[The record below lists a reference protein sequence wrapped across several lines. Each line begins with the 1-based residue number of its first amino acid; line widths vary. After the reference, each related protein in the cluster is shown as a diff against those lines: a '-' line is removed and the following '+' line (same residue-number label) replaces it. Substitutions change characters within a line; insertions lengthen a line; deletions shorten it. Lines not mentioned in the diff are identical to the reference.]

1 MAIRSVIKNVS
12 GSSLVELMIAT
23 LMGGMALVIVG
34 GVFISNQRSA
44 AEKAKEIMLLQNLTS
59 VMQQLKEDVQRAGF
73 DDDVAK
79 SVMFSDST
87 EVIHIGGHNT
97 ILGYVYRVASRSS
110 SEYLHVFY
118 KYDSQTSRLMLCEK
132 RNITPLSVV
141 VATTSGVKGNCYSL
155 FDPHQIYVTDFS
167 VHRNLLE
174 NQSKSA
180 LLTVRLSAALTRD
193 ISIRQSLE
201 IKVKQRNWQ

>member
-12 GSSLVELMIAT
+12 GSSLVELMIAA

-34 GVFISNQRSA
+34 GVFISNQRSS
-44 AEKAKEIMLLQNLTS
+44 AEKAKEFMLLQNITS

-73 DDDVAK
+73 EDDVAK
-79 SVMFSDST
+79 SVMFSDSP

-97 ILGYVYRVASRSS
+97 ILGYVYRVASGAS

-118 KYDSQTSRLMLCEK
+118 KYDSQSSRLMLCEK

-141 VATTSGVKGNCYSL
+141 VATTSGVMGNCYSL
-155 FDPHQIYVTDFS
+155 FDPHQIYVTDFT

-174 NQSKSA
+174 NQSKNA
-180 LLTVRLSAALTRD
+180 FLTVRLSAALTRD
-193 ISIRQSLE
+193 SSIRQSLE

>member
-34 GVFISNQRSA
+34 GVFISTQRSA
-44 AEKAKEIMLLQNLTS
+44 AEKGKQIMLLQNMTS

-73 DDDVAK
+73 EDDVSK

-87 EVIHIGGHNT
+87 EVMHIDSNSA
-97 ILGYVYRVASRSS
+97 ILGYVYKVVSNSA
-110 SEYLHVFY
+110 SEYQHVFY
-118 KYDSQTSRLMLCEK
+118 KYQAQTSRLMLCEK
-132 RNITPLSVV
+132 RNSAPISVAT
-141 VATTSGVKGNCYSL
+141 ATTSGVNGNCYSL
-155 FDPHQIYVTDFS
+155 FDPHQIHVTDFS
-167 VHRNLLE
+167 VHRHLLE

-180 LLTVRLSAALTRD
+180 LLTVRLSAVLTRD
-193 ISIRQSLE
+193 TSIRQSLE